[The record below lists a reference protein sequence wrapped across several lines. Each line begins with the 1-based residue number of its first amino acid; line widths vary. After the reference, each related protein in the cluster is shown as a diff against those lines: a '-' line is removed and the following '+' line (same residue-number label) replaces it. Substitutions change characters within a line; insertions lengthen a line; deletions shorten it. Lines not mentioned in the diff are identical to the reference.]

1 MMQLINPQLS
11 LLFLVVIAALL
22 LLFFSNRR
30 RRIRMAQY
38 ADEHITNHYQAAIS
52 PFNSLMKKLLLIL
65 ALAFIIMALIRP
77 QWDHETRETQN
88 LGLDII
94 FCVDI
99 SRSMD
104 AQDVSPSRL
113 ELTKLQLQSLLD
125 RMESDRVG
133 IITFAGLASLECPLT
148 DDHSS
153 ARMVLNS
160 LSSADAIREGS
171 NMADAI
177 NVAEK
182 AFNSA
187 SGNGVLVLVSDG
199 EDLEG
204 FSAGRISRLAASG
217 IKVFTLSVGTEAGA
231 VVYHPVLREEAFT
244 SANLENMQRIASL
257 GGGSHFNVSASESA
271 SEMIMTALREG
282 TPGELRSNQI
292 SGLKEQYHIFA
303 FIALILLIVESLII
317 PLKPKTKPS

>member
-1 MMQLINPQLS
+1 MQLINPQLS

-30 RRIRMAQY
+30 RRKRMAQY
-38 ADEHITNHYQAAIS
+38 ADAHITQHYLAAIS
-52 PFNSLMKKLLLIL
+52 PFNSLMKKLLLVL
-65 ALAFIIMALIRP
+65 ALAFIIMALLRP
-77 QWDHETRETQN
+77 QWDHETRETHN
-88 LGLDII
+88 RGLDII
-94 FCVDI
+94 FCIDI

-113 ELTKLQLQSLLD
+113 ELAKLQLQSLLE

-160 LSSADAIREGS
+160 LSTEAAIREGS
-171 NMADAI
+171 NMQDAI

-182 AFNSA
+182 AFNAA
-187 SGNGVLVLVSDG
+187 SGNGILVLVSDG

-204 FSAGRISRLAASG
+204 FSAGRVSRLAASG

-231 VVYHPVLREEAFT
+231 VIYHPVLNEEAYT
-244 SANLENMQRIASL
+244 RANLENMQKIASL
-257 GGGSHFNVSASESA
+257 GSGNHYSVSASESA
-271 SEMIMTALREG
+271 SEMILTGLREG
-282 TPGELRSNQI
+282 SQAELRSNLI

-303 FIALILLIVESLII
+303 FIALLLLIVESLII
-317 PLKPKTKPS
+317 PLKPKAKSS

>member
-1 MMQLINPQLS
+1 MQLINPQLS
-11 LLFLVVIAALL
+11 LLFLAVIIALL
-22 LLFFSNRR
+22 LLFFSKRR
-30 RRIRMAQY
+30 RRKRMAQY
-38 ADEHITNHYQAAIS
+38 ADEHITKHYLMVLS

-77 QWDHETRETQN
+77 QWDHETRETQS

-113 ELTKLQLQSLLD
+113 ELSKLQLQSLLD

-171 NMADAI
+171 NMTDAI

-204 FSAGRISRLAASG
+204 FSAGKISRLAASG

-231 VVYHPVLREEAFT
+231 VIYHPVLQEEAFT
-244 SANLENMQRIASL
+244 RANLDNMQRIASL

-282 TPGELRSNQI
+282 SPEELRSNQI
-292 SGLKEQYHIFA
+292 SGLKEQYHTFA